1 MWRCVRT
8 AAVRRECVSALC
20 CTSSSHPSRAR
31 GCRQVVYGH
40 YSQEGLQ
47 VDDGEKRVLAFV
59 REAVADGHEAQRGEG
74 GRLGGDEAERR
85 AGQLLR
91 QFLFPQHRWATPVG
105 QLSGGERRRLQLLS
119 VLAKEP
125 NVLLL
130 DEPTNDLDL
139 DTLAVLEEP
148 LPFRARRRCTLLIAP
163 LPEPACRTSC
173 SPSRAC
179 WSSTRTTATSS
190 TRPPRSSSRGPQ
202 PPLSRLPDLS
212 AGLLAALRPRRR
224 WRRAPVARL
233 VHAMGRVEAAARQAA
248 CYRQHA

>member
-1 MWRCVRT
+1 M
-8 AAVRRECVSALC
+8 
-20 CTSSSHPSRAR
+20 
-31 GCRQVVYGH
+31 VYGH

-105 QLSGGERRRLQLLS
+105 RLSGGERRRLQLLS

-179 WSSTRTTATSS
+179 WSSSRTTATSS

-202 PPLSRLPDLS
+202 PPLSRLPEPARRSARSSLS
-212 AGLLAALRPRRR
+212 SEEMATCAGGRTRSRDGSSGTGCKTSSVPSRNLL
-224 WRRAPVARL
+224 
-233 VHAMGRVEAAARQAA
+233 GTF
-248 CYRQHA
+248 